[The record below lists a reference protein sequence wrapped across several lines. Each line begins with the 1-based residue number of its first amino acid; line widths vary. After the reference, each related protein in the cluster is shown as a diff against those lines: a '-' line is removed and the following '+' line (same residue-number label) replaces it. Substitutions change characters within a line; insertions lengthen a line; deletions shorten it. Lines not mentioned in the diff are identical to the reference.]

1 MLGSRLRQRLQ
12 YAAAGTAKTGDG
24 RGHGAVCALLPGT
37 AAPAGRGVG
46 VSAYDADARKF
57 RDGQLQRFIDKAEV
71 WLCGEQEAGRTPLDL
86 DATTAARVFVWGGYQ
101 AVAG

>member
-1 MLGSRLRQRLQ
+1 MV
-12 YAAAGTAKTGDG
+12 AAMVQCVRYYRERRHLLA
-24 RGHGAVCALLPGT
+24 AVL
-37 AAPAGRGVG
+37 G
-46 VSAYDADARKF
+46 VSAYDADAHKF

>member
-1 MLGSRLRQRLQ
+1 
-12 YAAAGTAKTGDG
+12 
-24 RGHGAVCALLPGT
+24 
-37 AAPAGRGVG
+37 